1 MDRSTVKQ
9 LHRAVDAVLK
19 KAASECGFDYQP
31 GGMRFTDVEV
41 TGRMRFVVHGKQAE
55 VAKQTQVYALDGL
68 KVGDTVQING
78 RGETYKILQ
87 FNPRGGSRIQRLS
100 DGKVYRCAQTALT
113 KPGEKMKL
121 TEAHMA
127 AIVRREVLGLSKE
140 AAERMVFDWH
150 WMSLGKGEHGKN
162 KVPMP
167 TTEAEVKIRALEMIK
182 KVEADSTGP
191 RSLSPKMTPAE
202 WLNELAAE
210 ATAEAKAEAR
220 MS

>member
-9 LHRAVDAVLK
+9 LHRAVDAALK
-19 KAASECGFDYQP
+19 QAASTCGFDYQP

-41 TGRMRFVVHGKQAE
+41 TGRMRFVVHGKQAV
-55 VAKQTQVYALDGL
+55 VAAQTNAYALDGL

-100 DGKVYRCAQTALT
+100 NGKVYRCAQVALT

-127 AIVRREVLGLSKE
+127 AIVRRAVPGLSQY
-140 AAERMVFDWH
+140 AAELMVDGWR
-150 WMSLGKGEHGKN
+150 WGAVGKGEHGTN

-167 TTEAEVKIRALEMIK
+167 TIEAEIETRVNEEMK
-182 KVEADSTGP
+182 KVMEDVKRFKDP
-191 RSLSPKMTPAE
+191 KLSPAQ
-202 WLNELAAE
+202 WLNDLASE
-210 ATAEAKAEAR
+210 RRAEAR